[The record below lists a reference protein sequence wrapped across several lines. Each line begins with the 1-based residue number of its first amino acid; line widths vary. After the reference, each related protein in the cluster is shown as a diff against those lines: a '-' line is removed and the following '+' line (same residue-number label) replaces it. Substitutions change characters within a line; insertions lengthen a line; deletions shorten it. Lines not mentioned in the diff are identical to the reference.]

1 MLVANNQLYLAA
13 QPSQCS
19 TSSLGLFGLG
29 TQDRIHREYRSLSVT
44 SDRLCQFFPQ
54 ILMKFT
60 GTSKMKFTIL
70 KRLIFGYATIML
82 LMVFLGV
89 YITLQL
95 NKLDR
100 FVREISSVDGTT
112 IDLTERLSDKLFSQ
126 VGFEKKFFISQDQ
139 DFYQKFWDILKQ
151 LILDMEKL
159 ESLMITNEDKEVFLE
174 AKQFYDNYVS
184 LFREEVQAMKVDPN
198 YPRRKYQEG
207 KEKLVDQINERLRSL
222 MKIARS
228 NRDTKIHESSQMSYH
243 ALKVTYI
250 TVGLAIIISILISFY
265 NTRSINR
272 PILLLQKR
280 TKDIARGKFEKIRDI
295 SSPPEIKELA
305 DDFNLMC
312 ERLKELDD
320 MKIDFISHVSHN
332 LRTPLTAIKEATGML
347 IEGTYADA
355 PAKQQELLTITEEEC
370 ERLIDSVSRILD
382 LARME
387 AKMMDYQLEECDL
400 MPVIQKSILK
410 LVPIAQRGKI
420 DLELKPPPDLPPA
433 KIDVER
439 ISQLMENLIGNALKF
454 SSEGGKV
461 VLSVC
466 VRNNGKQFLE
476 VSVADT
482 GCGIPKEHL
491 ERIFDKFKRID
502 RGRETEIGTGLGLS
516 IAKHIIS
523 DHGGKIWAQSKLGE
537 GSTFF
542 FTLPV

>member
-1 MLVANNQLYLAA
+1 
-13 QPSQCS
+13 
-19 TSSLGLFGLG
+19 
-29 TQDRIHREYRSLSVT
+29 
-44 SDRLCQFFPQ
+44 
-54 ILMKFT
+54 
-60 GTSKMKFTIL
+60 MKFTIL
-70 KRLIFGYATIML
+70 KRLIFGYAAIMF

-95 NKLDR
+95 NKLNR

-126 VGFEKKFFISQDQ
+126 VGFEKKYLISQDQ
-139 DFYQKFWDILKQ
+139 DFYQKFWDIMKH
-151 LILDMEKL
+151 LIEDMERL
-159 ESLMITNEDKEVFLE
+159 ESLMVTNEDKKVFLE
-174 AKQFYDNYVS
+174 TKQFYQNYIS
-184 LFREEVQAMKVDPN
+184 LFNEEVRAMEADPN

-228 NRDTKIHESSQMSYH
+228 NRDTKIRESSQMSYD
-243 ALKVTYI
+243 ALEVTYI
-250 TVGLAIIISILISFY
+250 TVGLAIIVSILISFY

-280 TKDIARGKFEKIRDI
+280 TKDIAKGKFEKIRDI

-312 ERLKELDD
+312 ERLKELDKL
-320 MKIDFISHVSHN
+320 KIDFISHVSHN

-355 PAKQQELLTITEEEC
+355 PTKQQELLEITEEEC
-370 ERLIDSVSRILD
+370 QRLIDSVNRILD
-382 LARME
+382 LSRME
-387 AKMMDYQLEECDL
+387 AKMMDYQLKESDL
-400 MPVIQKSILK
+400 LPVVQKSLLK
-410 LVPIAQRGKI
+410 LAPIAQRKNI
-420 DLELKPPPDLPPA
+420 DLELKPPPDLPSP

-461 VLSVC
+461 VLSVY
-466 VRNNGKQFLE
+466 VRNYGRQFIE
-476 VSVADT
+476 VAVADT
-482 GCGIPKEHL
+482 GCGIPKENL

-502 RGRETEIGTGLGLS
+502 RGRDTARGTGLGLS
-516 IAKHIIS
+516 IAKHIIA
-523 DHGGKIWAQSKLGE
+523 DHGGKIWAQSKLGK

>member
-1 MLVANNQLYLAA
+1 
-13 QPSQCS
+13 
-19 TSSLGLFGLG
+19 
-29 TQDRIHREYRSLSVT
+29 
-44 SDRLCQFFPQ
+44 
-54 ILMKFT
+54 
-60 GTSKMKFTIL
+60 MKFTIL
-70 KRLIFGYATIML
+70 KRLIFGYAAIML

-95 NKLDR
+95 NKLNR

-126 VGFEKKFFISQDQ
+126 VGFEKKYLISQDQ
-139 DFYQKFWDILKQ
+139 DFYQKFWDLMKH
-151 LILDMEKL
+151 LVEDMERL
-159 ESLMITNEDKEVFLE
+159 ESLMITNKDKKVFLE
-174 AKQFYDNYVS
+174 TKQFYQNYIS
-184 LFREEVQAMKVDPN
+184 LFNEEVRAMEADPN

-228 NRDTKIHESSQMSYH
+228 NRDTKIRESSQMSYD
-243 ALKVTYI
+243 ALEVTYI
-250 TVGLAIIISILISFY
+250 TVGLAIIVSILISFY

-280 TKDIARGKFEKIRDI
+280 TKDIAKGKFEKIRDI

-312 ERLKELDD
+312 ERLKELDKL
-320 MKIDFISHVSHN
+320 KIDFISHVSHN

-355 PAKQQELLTITEEEC
+355 PTKQQELLEITEEEC
-370 ERLIDSVSRILD
+370 ERLIDSVTRILD

-387 AKMMDYQLEECDL
+387 AKMMDYQLKESDL
-400 MPVIQKSILK
+400 LPVVQKSLLK
-410 LVPIAQRGKI
+410 LAPIAQRKQI
-420 DLELKPPPDLPPA
+420 DLELKPPPDLPSP

-461 VLSVC
+461 VLSVY
-466 VRNNGKQFLE
+466 VRNYGRQFIE
-476 VSVADT
+476 VAVADT
-482 GCGIPKEHL
+482 GCGIPKENL

-502 RGRETEIGTGLGLS
+502 RGRDTARGTGLGLS
-516 IAKHIIS
+516 IAKHIIA
-523 DHGGKIWAQSKLGE
+523 DHGGKIWAQSKLGK

>member
-1 MLVANNQLYLAA
+1 
-13 QPSQCS
+13 
-19 TSSLGLFGLG
+19 
-29 TQDRIHREYRSLSVT
+29 
-44 SDRLCQFFPQ
+44 
-54 ILMKFT
+54 
-60 GTSKMKFTIL
+60 MKFTIL
-70 KRLIFGYATIML
+70 KRLIFGYAAIML

-95 NKLDR
+95 NKLNR

-126 VGFEKKFFISQDQ
+126 VGFEKKYLISQDQ
-139 DFYQKFWDILKQ
+139 DFYQKFWDLMKH
-151 LILDMEKL
+151 LVEDMERL
-159 ESLMITNEDKEVFLE
+159 ESLMITNEDKKVFLE
-174 AKQFYDNYVS
+174 TKQFYQNYIS
-184 LFREEVQAMKVDPN
+184 LFNEEVRAMEADPN

-228 NRDTKIHESSQMSYH
+228 NRDTKIRESSQMSYD
-243 ALKVTYI
+243 ALEVTYI
-250 TVGLAIIISILISFY
+250 TVGLAIIVSILISFY

-280 TKDIARGKFEKIRDI
+280 TKDIAKGKFEKIRDI

-312 ERLKELDD
+312 ERLKELDKL
-320 MKIDFISHVSHN
+320 KIDFISHVSHN

-355 PAKQQELLTITEEEC
+355 PKKQQELLEITEEEC
-370 ERLIDSVSRILD
+370 ERLIDSVNRILD
-382 LARME
+382 LSRME
-387 AKMMDYQLEECDL
+387 AKMMDYQLKESDL
-400 MPVIQKSILK
+400 LPVVQKSLLK
-410 LVPIAQRGKI
+410 LAPIAQRKNI
-420 DLELKPPPDLPPA
+420 DLELKPPPDLPSP

-461 VLSVC
+461 VLSVN
-466 VRNNGKQFLE
+466 VRNYGRQFIE
-476 VSVADT
+476 VAVADT
-482 GCGIPKEHL
+482 GCGIPKENL

-502 RGRETEIGTGLGLS
+502 RGRDTARGTGLGLS
-516 IAKHIIS
+516 IAKHIIA
-523 DHGGKIWAQSKLGE
+523 DHGGKIWAQSKLGK

>member
-1 MLVANNQLYLAA
+1 
-13 QPSQCS
+13 
-19 TSSLGLFGLG
+19 
-29 TQDRIHREYRSLSVT
+29 
-44 SDRLCQFFPQ
+44 
-54 ILMKFT
+54 
-60 GTSKMKFTIL
+60 MKFTIL
-70 KRLIFGYATIML
+70 KRLIFGYAAIMF

-126 VGFEKKFFISQDQ
+126 VGFEKKYLISQDQ
-139 DFYQKFWDILKQ
+139 DFYQKFWDIMKH
-151 LILDMEKL
+151 LIEDMERL
-159 ESLMITNEDKEVFLE
+159 ESLMITNEDKKVFLE
-174 AKQFYDNYVS
+174 TKQFYQNYIS
-184 LFREEVQAMKVDPN
+184 LFNEEVRAMEADPN

-228 NRDTKIHESSQMSYH
+228 NRDTKIHESSQMSYD
-243 ALKVTYI
+243 ALEVTYI
-250 TVGLAIIISILISFY
+250 TVGLAIIVSILISFY

-280 TKDIARGKFEKIRDI
+280 TKDIAKGKFEKIRDI

-312 ERLKELDD
+312 ERLKELDKL
-320 MKIDFISHVSHN
+320 KIDFISHVSHN

-347 IEGTYADA
+347 IEGTYADT
-355 PAKQQELLTITEEEC
+355 PTKQQELLKITEEEC
-370 ERLIDSVSRILD
+370 ERLIDSVNRILD
-382 LARME
+382 LSRME
-387 AKMMDYQLEECDL
+387 AKMMDYQLKESDL
-400 MPVIQKSILK
+400 LPVIQKSLLK
-410 LVPIAQRGKI
+410 LAPIAQRKQI
-420 DLELKPPPDLPPA
+420 DLELKPPPDLPSA

-454 SSEGGKV
+454 SSEGDKV
-461 VLSVC
+461 VLSVN
-466 VRNNGKQFLE
+466 VRNYDRQFLE
-476 VSVADT
+476 VAVADT
-482 GCGIPKEHL
+482 GCGIPKENL

-502 RGRETEIGTGLGLS
+502 RGRDTARGTGLGLS
-516 IAKHIIS
+516 IAKHIIA

>member
-1 MLVANNQLYLAA
+1 MLNPCCNTGVNSKFA
-13 QPSQCS
+13 
-19 TSSLGLFGLG
+19 TV
-29 TQDRIHREYRSLSVT
+29 RSWDPRSNTPGISIILVT
-44 SDRLCQFFPQ
+44 SDRLCPFFPQ
-54 ILMKFT
+54 IMTKLT
-60 GTSKMKFTIL
+60 GTGKMKFTIL

-82 LMVFLGV
+82 LFVFLGG

-95 NKLDR
+95 NKLNR

-112 IDLTERLSDKLFSQ
+112 IDLTERLSDTLFTQ
-126 VGFEKKFFISQDQ
+126 VGFEKKYLISQDQ
-139 DFYQKFWDILKQ
+139 DFYQKFWDIMKNLTQ
-151 LILDMEKL
+151 DMEKL
-159 ESLMITNEDKEVFLE
+159 ESLMITKDGKKVFLE
-174 AKQFYDNYVS
+174 ATQFYQNYVS
-184 LFREEVQAMKVDPN
+184 LFREEVQAMQQDPD

-228 NRDTKIHESSQMSYH
+228 NRDTKIHESGQMSQH
-243 ALKVTYI
+243 ALEVTYI

-280 TKDIARGKFEKIRDI
+280 TKDIAKGKFEEIRDI

-312 ERLKELDD
+312 ERLKELDE

-355 PAKQQELLTITEEEC
+355 PAKQQELLEITEEEC
-370 ERLIDSVSRILD
+370 ERLIDSVNRILD
-382 LARME
+382 LSRME
-387 AKMMDYQLEECDL
+387 AKMMDYQLKESDL
-400 MPVIQKSILK
+400 LPVIQKSLLK
-410 LVPIAQRGKI
+410 LAPIALRKKI
-420 DLELKPPPDLPPA
+420 DLELKPPLDLPSP

-461 VLSVC
+461 VLSVYIMNYG
-466 VRNNGKQFLE
+466 RQFLE
-476 VSVADT
+476 VAVADT
-482 GCGIPKEHL
+482 GRGIPKEHL
-491 ERIFDKFKRID
+491 ERIFDKFKRIE
-502 RGRETEIGTGLGLS
+502 RGRGTDRGTGLGLS
-516 IAKHIIS
+516 IAKHIIA
-523 DHGGKIWAQSKLGE
+523 DHGGKIWARSKLGE